1 MHIPDGYL
9 SPPTYITTYAVV
21 SPLFVY
27 GLKKAKKNLTEE
39 SIPLLSA
46 LTALSFLVMMLN
58 IPIPG
63 GTSGHVIGAAVIAI
77 LFNPWIAF
85 LSISLVLI
93 IQAFLFGD
101 GGITALAVNSFA
113 MGFVPAFTGNYFY
126 RFSKKIM
133 NEKVALFLSGWSSIV
148 AAAFII
154 AVVLGIQPLI
164 ASDSSGNPLYFP
176 FGLQVT
182 IPAIVGSHIFYFG
195 IAEGIYTLIVI
206 KFMKKINT
214 E

>member
-9 SPPTYITTYAVV
+9 SPPTYIATYAVM
-21 SPLFVY
+21 SPLFIY
-27 GLKKAKKNLTEE
+27 GLKKAKKDLTEE

-93 IQAFLFGD
+93 IQAFIFGD

-113 MGFVPAFTGNYFY
+113 MGFVSAFTGNYVY
-126 RFSKKIM
+126 RLLKKII
-133 NEKVALFLSGWSSIV
+133 NEKAALFLSGWSSIV
-148 AAAFII
+148 AAAIII

-164 ASDSSGNPLYFP
+164 ASDSLGNPLYFP
-176 FGLQVT
+176 FGLEVT
-182 IPAIVGSHIFYFG
+182 IPAIVGSHIIYFG

-206 KFMKKINT
+206 KFMKKINK

>member
-9 SPPTYITTYAVV
+9 SPLTYITSYSVT

-27 GLKKAKKNLTEE
+27 GLKKTRKNLSDE

-63 GTSGHVIGAAVIAI
+63 GTSGHVIGTAVIAI

-85 LSISLVLI
+85 LSITVVLT
-93 IQAFLFGD
+93 IQAFIFGD

-113 MGFVPAFTGNYFY
+113 MGFIAAFAGKFTYKLS
-126 RFSKKIM
+126 SKII
-133 NEKVALFLSGWSSIV
+133 NEKAALFLSGWLSIV
-148 AAAFII
+148 ATSIVI

-164 ASDSSGNPLYFP
+164 ASKSSGEPLYFP

-182 IPAIVGSHIFYFG
+182 IPAIVGSHIIYFG
-195 IAEGIYTLIVI
+195 FIEGIYTLIVI
-206 KFMKKINT
+206 TFMKKIKS